1 MSKMNIK
8 KDYETPVVEMQ
19 EVFLEQVIAA
29 SKPTNGN
36 VGDGWGDGGEID
48 GGDIELDNPYA

>member
-1 MSKMNIK
+1 MNIK
-8 KDYETPVVEMQ
+8 KENYETPFVEMQ